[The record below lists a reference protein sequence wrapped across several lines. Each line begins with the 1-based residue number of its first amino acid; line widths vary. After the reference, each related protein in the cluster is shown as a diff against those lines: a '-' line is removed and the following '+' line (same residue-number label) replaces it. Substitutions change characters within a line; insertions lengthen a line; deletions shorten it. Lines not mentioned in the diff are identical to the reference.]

1 MNGFAVVFRPVR
13 VYVLSQQGDFFVV
26 LKEENDYVFLC
37 DGKRRMLEKTKKKKL
52 KHIFATRT
60 VLNEEDL
67 QTNRKIR
74 KALREFRK

>member
-1 MNGFAVVFRPVR
+1 MEIVRGLVVQ
-13 VYVLSQQGDFFVV
+13 SSAGHDKGDFFVV

-37 DGKRRMLEKTKKKKL
+37 NGKRRMIEKTKKKKL